1 MAWIAVTAIR
11 RDLPY
16 GDLELS
22 TAGRR
27 HGRNRRPAGRPW
39 ITPAQPV
46 MARALLPRPACPSA
60 SYDYRMQA
68 GAVLPTVRQP
78 HVNSMQTLDNSML
91 IEGQA
96 KAWRQRTLDAA
107 TGPICW
113 RRLAST
119 GYCARQLG
127 KPGRIFTAPTF
138 AAI

>member
-11 RDLPY
+11 RDLPH
-16 GDLELS
+16 GDPELS

-96 KAWRQRTLDAA
+96 KLSAATLDAA
-107 TGPICW
+107 K
-113 RRLAST
+113 A
-119 GYCARQLG
+119 Q
-127 KPGRIFTAPTF
+127 
-138 AAI
+138 